1 VYNESLSLLKSFQ
14 GHNGYINSIKQ
25 SPFNKD
31 YVGTASA
38 DCTAK
43 VWNAASSLNWI
54 LVFNFTGHSN
64 NTVNDLEFINEDT
77 IATGANDFTIKI
89 WSINTGIINRTIGTV
104 GWVFSLQL
112 MSNGFYLAAGL
123 SSGKI
128 NIYNI
133 NDGNSIVTL
142 VGHPGV
148 VMNLELITTD
158 LLASSGTTGDN
169 TVRIWDLATNTLKY
183 NLTGHNES
191 VRGLKL
197 VSSDILA
204 SGSIDR
210 TIKLWNIRD
219 GSLIRTL
226 TGHTG
231 SISWSVDLI
240 KSQILVS
247 GGWESAMKLWN
258 ICTGE
263 LLSSVNT
270 AMPIRA
276 LAVLNANLTTGLTF
290 LWLFSQVM
298 NK

>member
-1 VYNESLSLLKSFQ
+1 LIKLYNESLSLLKSFQ
-14 GHNGYINSIKQ
+14 GHTSQINSIKQ
-25 SPFNKD
+25 SQFNKD

-64 NTVNDLEFINEDT
+64 ITVNDLEFINKDT
-77 IATGANDFTIKI
+77 IATGGNDKTIKI
-89 WSINTGIINRTIGTV
+89 WSINTGTINRTISTGA
-104 GWVFSLQL
+104 WVYSLQL

-133 NDGNSIVTL
+133 NDGNSTVTL
-142 VGHPGV
+142 VGHPGAV
-148 VMNLELITTD
+148 LNLELITTD
-158 LLASSGTTGDN
+158 LLASSGHTGDN
-169 TVRIWDLATNTLKY
+169 TVRIWNLTTNTLKY
-183 NLTGHNES
+183 NLTGHSES

-219 GSLIRTL
+219 GTLIRTL

-231 SISWSVDLI
+231 GVSWSVDLI
-240 KSQILVS
+240 KSQVLVS
-247 GGWESAMKLWN
+247 GGWDSAIKLWN

-263 LLSSVNT
+263 LLSSVNN
-270 AMPIRA
+270 AMAIRA
-276 LAVLNANLTTGLTF
+276 LAVLNANVTTGKTF
-290 LWLFSQVM
+290 LWLLS
-298 NK
+298 